1 MIYKGEK
8 TKEISFPLGGI
19 GSGSIGIAGNG
30 SFMDWEI
37 FNKPDK
43 GSTNGYTHIAVKAE
57 DINNSLVSAKILNC
71 DMDKEYLGRYSTSGG
86 FGFGM
91 LKQTMAG
98 FPHFK
103 DGVFKGEFP
112 IMELTLKDK
121 SFPAKAKLTA
131 FNPFIPLN
139 EDDSSIPG
147 AFFEVELK
155 NDTDKPIYYTVC
167 FSVKNPYIK
176 GINKYMPYSKAEMI
190 FMKNTDKPK
199 EDIEYGDLCV
209 SLVKQKDA
217 ETSYQTNWFRGGWQ
231 DSIETFWND
240 FTKNTILP
248 KREYSDAGKYDTCSV
263 CIRKLVESKKNMK
276 TRLLL
281 TWNVPNNYNY
291 WNPYMKDDKHVTW
304 KNYYATLF
312 KDSCAS
318 AKYSIKNWNRLYKST
333 DLFRKAIF
341 SSTYPDFVK
350 DAISSTLSVLK
361 SPTVLRLENGE
372 FYGWEGVDEK
382 QGSCSGTCT
391 HVWNYA
397 YALPFLFPKLERS
410 IRDTDY
416 KYNMDED
423 GRMQFRMNLPLGR
436 DRHQWR
442 ACVDG
447 QMGGVIKTYRDWK
460 ISGDTKWLEGNWES
474 VKKAIAYAWSDK
486 NEDGWDRNK
495 DGVLEGRQHHTLDME
510 LFGPSAWLEGYYL
523 GALKAASEMAFALGE
538 REQAWEYEKLYMSG
552 RGWSFDNLYNGEYF
566 IQKINLKD
574 KNLLEK
580 YDAVDRYWNEDKQQI
595 KYQIGLG
602 CDIDQLCAQWHAN
615 ICGLGEIFNNK
626 RTKKALKAMYKYNF
640 KKSMRDVVNPWRIYA
655 VNDESGAVICDYPAH
670 VEKPALPVPYNT
682 ECMHGFEYMFAGLLI
697 SEGLIE
703 EGLSIVKSVRD
714 RYDGRKRNPWNEVE
728 CGSNYARSMAAY
740 ALVPILSGMTFDM
753 TTYTLGF
760 DPKTSKEASASREVM
775 TSLGTFKSIFSLDCA
790 WGMVSFSNGCM
801 EYDIYAGQLTI
812 QNMPLPKD
820 MAKSLKVFIDGEE
833 IKSFSVS
840 SNKVVLE
847 KPLVVNKR
855 LRIIPQI

>member
-8 TKEISFPLGGI
+8 TREISFPLGGI

-30 SFMDWEI
+30 SFMDWDI

-43 GSTNGYTHIAVKAE
+43 GSTNGYTHITVKAE
-57 DINNSLVSAKILNC
+57 STDNTLASAKILNS
-71 DMDKEYLGRYSTSGG
+71 DMDKEYLGRYSTKGG
-86 FGFGM
+86 YGFGM

-98 FPHFK
+98 FPHFT

-112 IMELTLKDK
+112 IMELSLKDK
-121 SFPAKAKLTA
+121 SFPGKAKLTA

-155 NDTDKPIYYTVC
+155 NDTDKPLYYTVC
-167 FSVKNPYIK
+167 FSVKNPYVK
-176 GINKYMPYSKAEMI
+176 GINKYMPSSKAESI
-190 FMKNTDKPK
+190 FMMNADKDKN
-199 EDIEYGDLCV
+199 DIEYGDLCL
-209 SLVKQKDA
+209 SIVKQKDA
-217 ETSYQTNWFRGGWQ
+217 ETTYQTHWFRGVWQ
-231 DSIETFWND
+231 DGIETFWND
-240 FTKNTILP
+240 FTKNTLLP

-263 CIRKLVESKKNMK
+263 SIRKLIEPKKKMK

-281 TWNVPNNYNY
+281 TWNVPIYYNY
-291 WNPYMKDDKHVTW
+291 WNPCMKDDKHVTW
-304 KNYYATLF
+304 KNYYAVLF
-312 KDSCAS
+312 KDSYAS
-318 AKYSIKNWNRLYKST
+318 AKYSIKNWNRLYKET

-341 SSTYPDFVK
+341 TSTYPDYVK
-350 DAISSTLSVLK
+350 DAISATLSVLK
-361 SPTVLRLENGE
+361 SPTVFRLENGE
-372 FYGWEGVDEK
+372 FYGSEGVDEK
-382 QGSCSGTCT
+382 EYSCSGTCT
-391 HVWNYA
+391 HVYNYA
-397 YALPFLFPKLERS
+397 YALPFLFPRLERS

-423 GRMQFRMNLPLGR
+423 GKMQFRMNLPLGR
-436 DRHQWR
+436 ERHPWR

-460 ISGDTKWLEGNWES
+460 ISGDTDWLKRNWES

-486 NEDGWDRNK
+486 NKDGWDSDK

-552 RGWSFDNLYNGEYF
+552 RGWSFDNLFNGEYF
-566 IQKINLKD
+566 IQKIDLKD
-574 KNLLEK
+574 KNILKK
-580 YDAVDRYWNEDKQQI
+580 YNAEDYYWNEDKQQI
-595 KYQIGLG
+595 KYQIGQG

-615 ICGLGEIFNNK
+615 ICGLGEIFNNR
-626 RTKKALKAMYKYNF
+626 RTKKALKSMYKYNF

-655 VNDESGAVICDYPAH
+655 VNDESGAIICDYPEH

-682 ECMHGFEYMFAGLLI
+682 ECMHGFEYMFGGLLI
-697 SEGLIE
+697 SEGFID

-760 DPKTSKEASASREVM
+760 DPKIPIDTKVS
-775 TSLGTFKSIFSLDCA
+775 TDTFKSIFSLDCA
-790 WGMVSFSNGCM
+790 WGMVSINKNGIVYELYSGELKLM
-801 EYDIYAGQLTI
+801 NI
-812 QNMPLPKD
+812 PLPKG
-820 MAKSLKVFIDGEE
+820 MSKSLKVFIDKEE
-833 IKSFSVS
+833 IKSFSVT
-840 SNKVVLE
+840 SNKVVFE
-847 KPLVVNKR
+847 KPL
-855 LRIIPQI
+855 IIKKILEISPQI